1 MNWSQIESEL
11 EFTTSRSSG
20 KGGQHVN
27 KTETRVQVF
36 FNIDVSVGLQ
46 EHEKEKIHE
55 KLQSKI
61 SQDGILQVQ
70 DQSSRSQIKNKQ
82 NAVKRLRA
90 ELEKALKKQVKRIP
104 TKKSKQANEQR
115 LKEKRLHSEKKKWR
129 SNKDF

>member
-11 EFTTSRSSG
+11 EFTTSRSGG

-36 FNIDVSVGLQ
+36 FNIDSSVGLQ

-61 SQDGILQVQ
+61 SQEGILQVQ
-70 DQSSRSQIKNKQ
+70 DQSSRSQIKNRQ

-129 SNKDF
+129 NKDF